1 MDDPPIEYN
10 IEYIYL
16 TGVFPLL
23 SSLFFIDS
31 KYKVLVGSIC
41 FYLVIEW
48 LNSRFLDI
56 RLDGLISYTSFIGM
70 FLRSLMIISFLISYQ
85 LKIRHA
91 KYVAYSSLMIIL
103 VYHLYEGIMIRIGT
117 DDVEYDSLGNRSYL
131 SKKSLNII
139 LGLIMGVIGSIFRF
153 KGLFSPAD
161 IILLFIGG
169 ALIVYSLLFV
179 DSSDNYDIRKRASSS
194 EFYQRKDLSSGIYS

>member
-1 MDDPPIEYN
+1 MLCIFS
-10 IEYIYL
+10 I
-16 TGVFPLL
+16 PLL
-23 SSLFFIDS
+23 L
-31 KYKVLVGSIC
+31 LP
-41 FYLVIEW
+41 
-48 LNSRFLDI
+48 
-56 RLDGLISYTSFIGM
+56 SYGFAKHGN
-70 FLRSLMIISFLISYQ
+70 FN
-85 LKIRHA
+85 LKIPRQ
-91 KYVAYSSLMIIL
+91 LMIIL

-161 IILLFIGG
+161 IILLFIGC

>member
-1 MDDPPIEYN
+1 MDDSQIEYN

-31 KYKVLVGSIC
+31 KYKILVGSIC
-41 FYLVIEW
+41 FYLVVEW

-103 VYHLYEGIMIRIGT
+103 VYHLYEEIMIRIGT
-117 DDVEYDSLGNRSYL
+117 DDVEYDSLGNRNYL
-131 SKKSLNII
+131 TQKSLNII
-139 LGLIMGVIGSIFRF
+139 LGIIMAIVGSIFRF

-161 IILLFIGG
+161 IILLFIGS
-169 ALIVYSLLFV
+169 AVIVYSLLFTEH
-179 DSSDNYDIRKRASSS
+179 SNNYDTRRRASSS
-194 EFYQRKDLSSGIYS
+194 EFYQRKGLSSGIYS